1 VLPDETGLLVPPGDA
16 AALALAM
23 SRILG
28 DDHLAGQL
36 AQRGRLLFEHRFNLL
51 KNAKVLIHLMRVSA
65 RGEVRWSLPKL
76 RERAGVMTPAGEGA
90 GSERLAQP
98 APRSVE
104 DVPHGAGVGV

>member
-1 VLPDETGLLVPPGDA
+1 
-16 AALALAM
+16 
-23 SRILG
+23 
-28 DDHLAGQL
+28 
-36 AQRGRLLFEHRFNLL
+36 
-51 KNAKVLIHLMRVSA
+51 
-65 RGEVRWSLPKL
+65 VRWSLPKL